1 MQTLEYWQKIAPKLK
16 TILKFCEFFFWIFC
30 EFFFLQSNVGEFL
43 QKEKASKIFYFL
55 STVGRRLPRCRQ
67 MCPSNMII
75 VIRTCGWWW
84 SRGGHLRLIRSHH
97 ISWQVLGNFRGG
109 LFNVF
114 DLVFS
119 KVATDRSM
127 DGMDGWC
134 HKLFCDPHPSM
145 NYCTWHLP
153 HWTFLLF
160 PPPSPGRISRQA
172 TMQLTPQSRQV
183 SFSLWKSSFGCH
195 LPKVMFRFFRTSQ

>member
-30 EFFFLQSNVGEFL
+30 EFFSLQSNVGEFL

-84 SRGGHLRLIRSHH
+84 SRGGRLRLIRSHH
-97 ISWQVLGNFRGG
+97 ISWQVLGNLAVVCSMCSIWCFRKLPPIDPWMGWTDG
-109 LFNVF
+109 VTNFF
-114 DLVFS
+114 
-119 KVATDRSM
+119 ATHTPPWIIVL
-127 DGMDGWC
+127 GTC
-134 HKLFCDPHPSM
+134 HIGPFFCSPPPHP
-145 NYCTWHLP
+145 
-153 HWTFLLF
+153 
-160 PPPSPGRISRQA
+160 R
-172 TMQLTPQSRQV
+172 
-183 SFSLWKSSFGCH
+183 SLDKQPCN
-195 LPKVMFRFFRTSQ
+195 